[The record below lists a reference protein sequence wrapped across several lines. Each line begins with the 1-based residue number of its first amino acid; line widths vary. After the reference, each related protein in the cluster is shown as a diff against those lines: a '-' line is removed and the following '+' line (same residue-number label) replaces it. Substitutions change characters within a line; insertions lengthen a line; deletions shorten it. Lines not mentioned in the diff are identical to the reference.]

1 MKDERLLLRRGHG
14 IIKSKYAILKVVT
27 PTSKKE
33 KFGITEVKKFYT

>member
-1 MKDERLLLRRGHG
+1 MKDERLLLRHGHG

-33 KFGITEVKKFYT
+33 KFGITEVKEFST

>member
-14 IIKSKYAILKVVT
+14 IIKSKYAIGKVA

-33 KFGITEVKKFYT
+33 KFGITEVKEFST